1 MKIFDKEKKGYEK
14 TMDWIY
20 DSRNVSGS
28 STNKFNIKPAEYGEK
43 IKLALYSCFQIGETY
58 IPFPGLFTSGAIGVV
73 YGTPKDFKLQIIETY
88 INNPAPMPK
97 KPAVEPKAINQN
109 LKTRT

>member
-43 IKLALYSCFQIGETY
+43 IKLALYYKGKKIGKDSCDYNDEVWYSNRVTEGMTQKQVAE
-58 IPFPGLFTSGAIGVV
+58 
-73 YGTPKDFKLQIIETY
+73 KLQISD
-88 INNPAPMPK
+88 
-97 KPAVEPKAINQN
+97 
-109 LKTRT
+109 RTVSKWERGVSLR